1 MKQCSKRKDDILLA
15 LVAAHEQLLWAR
27 NLLSFEGAAA
37 NEEVKEGTNEALE
50 VLEGILGTAALD
62 VAVEEAKEAGNFD
75 LCDELRRRM
84 SCDHCPFNDKH
95 GRCWIGD
102 MEQNERGWK
111 EARERWT
118 DEQGRK
124 QVIVHGELEENN
136 EKETLPW

>member
-1 MKQCSKRKDDILLA
+1 MGGLRTRKNDILLA

-27 NLLSFEGAAA
+27 DLLHWEGATV
-37 NEEVKEGTNEALE
+37 NEEVEQGTEEALE
-50 VLEGILGTAALD
+50 ALEGTLGTAALD
-62 VAVEEAKEAGNFD
+62 VAVEEAKENGYCD

-102 MEQNERGWK
+102 VEQNEEGWK
-111 EARERWT
+111 EARERWM

-124 QVIVHGELEENN
+124 RVVVHGEVEEN
-136 EKETLPW
+136 ER

>member
-27 NLLSFEGAAA
+27 DLLRWEGATV
-37 NEEVKEGTNEALE
+37 NEEVEQGTKEALE
-50 VLEGILGTAALD
+50 ALEGTFGTAALD
-62 VAVEEAKEAGNFD
+62 VAVEEAKENGYCD

-102 MEQNERGWK
+102 VEQNEEGWK
-111 EARERWT
+111 EARERWMN
-118 DEQGRK
+118 EQGRK
-124 QVIVHGELEENN
+124 RVVVHSEVDEN
-136 EKETLPW
+136 ER

>member
-15 LVAAHEQLLWAR
+15 LVAAHEQLLWVKD
-27 NLLSFEGAAA
+27 LLHW
-37 NEEVKEGTNEALE
+37 EGTNGEVEEGIKEALE
-50 VLEGILGTAALD
+50 VLEGILGTAALN
-62 VAVEEAKEAGNFD
+62 VAVEAGNFD

-102 MEQNERGWK
+102 VEQNEEGWK
-111 EARERWT
+111 EAREQWM

-124 QVIVHGELEENN
+124 RVVIHGEVSENN

>member
-15 LVAAHEQLLWAR
+15 LVAAHEQLLWAKD
-27 NLLSFEGAAA
+27 LLHWEGATA
-37 NEEVKEGTNEALE
+37 NEEVEQGTEEALE
-50 VLEGILGTAALD
+50 ALEGTLGTAALD
-62 VAVEEAKEAGNFD
+62 VAVEEAKERGFCD

-102 MEQNERGWK
+102 VEQNEEGWK
-111 EARERWT
+111 EARERWI

-124 QVIVHGELEENN
+124 KVIVHGEVDEN
-136 EKETLPW
+136 ER

>member
-15 LVAAHEQLLWAR
+15 LIAAHEQLLWAR
-27 NLLSFEGAAA
+27 DLLHWEGTTA
-37 NEEVKEGTNEALE
+37 NEEVGQGTKEALE
-50 VLEGILGTAALD
+50 ALEGTLGTAALD
-62 VAVEEAKEAGNFD
+62 VAVEEAKERGFCD

-102 MEQNERGWK
+102 IEQNEEGWK

-124 QVIVHGELEENN
+124 RVVVHSEVDEN
-136 EKETLPW
+136 ER